1 MYGPKGQSVFQA
13 SVAAIMKK
21 AGLVPDKKNIN
32 PPVERKVIRSSST
45 AVGGR
50 NDVDKSS
57 GWKTGDSV
65 QGSDQEHNPL

>member
-1 MYGPKGQSVFQA
+1 MCCLE
-13 SVAAIMKK
+13 
-21 AGLVPDKKNIN
+21 AGLDPDKKNIN
-32 PPVERKVIRSSST
+32 PPVGRKVIRSSST

-65 QGSDQEHNPL
+65 QGSDQEFNPLEM